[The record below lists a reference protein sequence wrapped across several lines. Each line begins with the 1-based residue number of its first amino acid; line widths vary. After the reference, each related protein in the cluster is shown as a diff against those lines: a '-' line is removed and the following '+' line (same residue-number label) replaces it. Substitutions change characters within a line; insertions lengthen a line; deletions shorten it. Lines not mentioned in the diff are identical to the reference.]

1 MNKSKKLTAVSLRA
15 ILGTSIVLLIV
26 VAGVGFY
33 FAQSVLNKLAITVS
47 GTVAQS
53 KNSDSSLQSLNQLQ
67 QTLTAQQGI
76 ITKTSSI
83 FSSAATFQTQAVK
96 DLIAYA
102 ATSGITISNYAFPTA
117 SVSSTAT
124 STSVPTTQVTITL
137 TSPVNYKN
145 LLSFMT
151 AIEGNLPKMQITSL
165 NIGRAIGDNASVR
178 IDQLTV
184 AVYTR

>member
-15 ILGTSIVLLIV
+15 ILSTLIVLLII

-33 FAQSVLNKLAITVS
+33 FAQSMLNKLAITVS
-47 GTVAQS
+47 DTVAQS
-53 KNSDSSLQSLNQLQ
+53 KNSDSSIQSLNNLQ
-67 QTLTAQQGI
+67 QNLTTQQDI
-76 ITKTSSI
+76 VAKTNTI

-102 ATSGITISNYAFPTA
+102 ATSGVTISNYTFPAA
-117 SVSSTAT
+117 STSTTAT
-124 STSVPTTQVTITL
+124 TASVPTTQVTITL

-151 AIEGNLPKMQITSL
+151 AIEGNLPKMQIIGL
-165 NIGRAIGDNASVR
+165 NLGRVPADTTSVR

>member
-1 MNKSKKLTAVSLRA
+1 L
-15 ILGTSIVLLIV
+15 IVLLIV
-26 VAGVGFY
+26 IAGVGFY
-33 FAQSVLNKLAITVS
+33 FAQSYLHDLAVTV
-47 GTVAQS
+47 GNTVAQS

-67 QTLTAQQGI
+67 QNLTNQQDI
-76 ITKTSSI
+76 ISKTNSI
-83 FSSAATFQTQAVK
+83 FASTATFQTQAVK

-102 ATSGITISNYAFPTA
+102 ATTGITISNYTFPAA

-124 STSVPTTQVTITL
+124 SASVPTTQVTITL
-137 TSPVNYKN
+137 ASPVNYKK
-145 LLSFMT
+145 LLSFMM

-165 NIGRAIGDNASVR
+165 NLGRVPGDASSVR